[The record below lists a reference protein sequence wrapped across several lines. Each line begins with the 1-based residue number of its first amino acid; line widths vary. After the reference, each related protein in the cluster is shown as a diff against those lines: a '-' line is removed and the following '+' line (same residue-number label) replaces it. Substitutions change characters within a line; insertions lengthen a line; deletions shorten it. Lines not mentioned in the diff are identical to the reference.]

1 MQSYKYPYLKDLKD
15 RFLSEAMPYLPLT
28 LKLNGNS
35 KQVFGLL
42 DSGSTVNVLP
52 YKIGLE
58 LGAVWENQRIP
69 LHLTGNLANYEARA
83 LFVNAQIKDFPLAA
97 LAFAWTSSEYATL
110 ILGQTN
116 FFSLFDVCFMRQD
129 NEFEIRFR
137 I

>member
-1 MQSYKYPYLKDLKD
+1 MQSHKHPYIKNLAD
-15 RFLSEAMPYLPLT
+15 RILPEAMPYLPFKLE
-28 LKLNGNS
+28 LNGNT

-69 LHLTGNLANYEARA
+69 LQLVGNLANYEARA
-83 LFVNAQIKDFPLAA
+83 LFLNAQVEDFPPVA

-110 ILGQTN
+110 ILGQAN
-116 FFSLFDVCFMRQD
+116 FFALFDVCFLRQD
-129 NEFEIRFR
+129 NEFEIKFR